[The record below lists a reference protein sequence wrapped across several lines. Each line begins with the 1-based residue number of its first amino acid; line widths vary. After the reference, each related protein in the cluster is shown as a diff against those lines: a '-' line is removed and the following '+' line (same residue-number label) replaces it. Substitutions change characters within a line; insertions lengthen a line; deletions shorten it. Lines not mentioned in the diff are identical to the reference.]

1 MSQIN
6 ENNILR
12 NLKNDEQSAFRLIFS
27 KYYQPLFIFAQKF
40 VDKDLAKDVVQDC
53 FFDLW
58 KNRETIK
65 IKTSLSAYLFAIVKN
80 RCYKHFKKEQLK
92 SGQRQEVSFQLK
104 QQELQYYINSEKSIL
119 EFGIKDRI
127 EKVVGQ
133 LPEKCCLVFKESRFN
148 GLTNKEISDKLN
160 VSVKAVEKHITKA
173 LKIFR
178 DEFKDIIS
186 ILVVLL
192 LQNFQ

>member
-1 MSQIN
+1 MNQIN
-6 ENNILR
+6 DNNVLR
-12 NLKNDEQSAFRLIFS
+12 ELKNGEQSAFRLIFS
-27 KYYQPLFIFAQKF
+27 KYYQPLSLFAQKF
-40 VDKDLAKDVVQDC
+40 VDEDLAKDVVQDC

-58 KNRETIK
+58 KNREKIK
-65 IKTSLSAYLFAIVKN
+65 IKTSLSAYLFTIVKN
-80 RCYKHFKKEQLK
+80 RCYKHFQKEQLK
-92 SGQRQEVSFQLK
+92 PGRRQEASFRLK

-133 LPEKCCLVFKESRFN
+133 LPEKCCLVFRESRFN
-148 GLTNKEISDKLN
+148 GLTNKEIADKLN
-160 VSVKAVEKHITKA
+160 VSVKAVEKHISKA

-178 DEFKDIIS
+178 EEFKDIIS

-192 LQNFQ
+192 VQNFQ